1 MADPKDKD
9 PAEGSRQT
17 VENELKREGST
28 QKKSDRSDEGLEQK
42 GPAQPRSS

>member
-17 VENELKREGST
+17 VENELKRKGST
-28 QKKSDRSDEGLEQK
+28 DKKSDRPDEGTKQK
-42 GPAQPRSS
+42 GPAQPRSA

>member
-17 VENELKREGST
+17 VENELKRKGEND
-28 QKKSDRSDEGLEQK
+28 KKSDRPDEGMKRK
-42 GPAQPRSS
+42 GPAQPRPV